1 MAKPRKLP
9 HLDLELERAKAPAVV
24 TTSQLG
30 AEYHI
35 PSHKHKAGEHEL
47 EEVTPSAQDLYG
59 PDATKEIGATPAT
72 ASKVAID
79 GVGGEE
85 FGNFQHNGGPAPV
98 IVEADPVMS
107 GHGRPLSR
115 ARPVSRGSMHHGH
128 IDAAVEYEMNKYKD
142 DYSEDAMEKRA
153 KVIKAVPTTID
164 RKRSLRK
171 KYGKGKLK
179 ALSGWKAFKYNI
191 ALKWKRAKENLY
203 DFRLRFEVW
212 RSSLKEVEG
221 KFGTAVVSYFV
232 FLKWLLFLNIYIFLI
247 MFGFI
252 VIPELILGENY
263 QQSSTC
269 EENYDETINTAC
281 NDNNDGVQC
290 ILDFLEGTG
299 WMEQTPLFYGNYS
312 PSFFSMND
320 SSSLS
325 SQYSFIPNPVNY
337 NLPLAYLLTTI
348 SYFVISLFMM
358 VSYTAKGFKESM
370 ANREDTY
377 FKYCNQVFAGWDY
390 SLTDFNNCY
399 LKHRSIHY
407 ELVSSLEEERLAL
420 KRAKRTTSQKCKL
433 YTLRLFLNLLVIMVL
448 AGAGYLIYFTTD
460 FAVLNSSKP
469 VTTDAFASLLISYLP
484 SITITL
490 LNGVV
495 PLIFNVIV
503 RFEDYSPQFEIS
515 ITLIRTVFLRLAS
528 LVVLFLSLYP
538 QVVCPGTATEA
549 CNICPSDLRCWETYI
564 GQEFYKLTITDF
576 AAVLLVI
583 VLVEFP
589 RKLAAKYC
597 HCGIAQ
603 ALGNMEFEIPKN
615 VLAIVYSQALCW
627 VGSFYS
633 PILPAICVLKC
644 FIFFYFKKWS
654 LLYNMVPSSRPFRAT
669 RSGIFFMVILLVT
682 FLICLIPIG
691 YSISSISPSRGCGP
705 FRGLDSMWSELVMTI
720 DTWDNFL
727 EQVFEF
733 IGSAAFVVPLII
745 ILLLALYY
753 FQAISSAHRDMV
765 LLLKEQLIMEGRDKH
780 FLLARLNELDPTTT
794 KGHKKSRK
802 KELSMG
808 PPRNPSDA
816 WSEGGPVDKH
826 PFAPGQ

>member
-1 MAKPRKLP
+1 MNKGNKLP
-9 HLDLELERAKAPAVV
+9 PLNIELERQRAPQPV
-24 TTSQLG
+24 TTNALG
-30 AEYHI
+30 I
-35 PSHKHKAGEHEL
+35 EHHMPPPRLMALEDQEL
-47 EEVTPSAQDLYG
+47 DKIAPNTDDLYG
-59 PDATKEIGATPAT
+59 SGSTKQASNTPAT
-72 ASKVAID
+72 VTNIE
-79 GVGGEE
+79 VEE
-85 FGNFQHNGGPAPV
+85 ELKILDNNNPPPPAP
-98 IVEADPVMS
+98 AAAASMS
-107 GHGRPLSR
+107 NANGRPLSR
-115 ARPVSRGSMHHGH
+115 ARPVSRVSLHHGH

-142 DYSEDAMEKRA
+142 DFSEDAMEKRA
-153 KVIKAVPTTID
+153 KVIKSVPATLD
-164 RKRSLRK
+164 RRRSIRN

-179 ALSGWKAFKYNI
+179 ALSGWKAFKYNV
-191 ALKWKRAKENLY
+191 ALKWKRTKENLY

-232 FLKWLLFLNIYIFLI
+232 FLKWLLFLNIYIFFI

-252 VIPELILGENY
+252 VIPELILGTNY
-263 QQSSTC
+263 MYNPPTNCELAYTDSIETTC
-269 EENYDETINTAC
+269 QD
-281 NDNNDGVQC
+281 DGDGVQC
-290 ILDFLEGTG
+290 ILDFLEGSG

-312 PSFFSMND
+312 PEFY
-320 SSSLS
+320 LS
-325 SQYSFIPNPVNY
+325 ENSTIPINPNIY
-337 NLPLAYLLTTI
+337 NLPLAYLLATI
-348 SYFVISLFMM
+348 SYFVISLLMM
-358 VSYTAKGFKESM
+358 VNYTAKGFKDSM
-370 ANREDTY
+370 ANREDTSY
-377 FKYCNQVFAGWDY
+377 KYCNQVFAGWDY

-407 ELVSSLEEERLAL
+407 EIATALEEERLAL
-420 KRAKRTTSQKCKL
+420 KRAKRTTKQKCKL
-433 YTLRLFLNLLVIMVL
+433 YFLRIFLNLLVLLVL

-495 PLIFNVIV
+495 PMIFNVVV

-538 QVVCPGTATEA
+538 QIVCPGRESEP
-549 CNICPSDLRCWETYI
+549 CDVCPSDLKCWETYI
-564 GQEFYKLTITDF
+564 GREFYKLTITDF
-576 AAVLLVI
+576 AAVVLVI

-597 HCGIAQ
+597 HCGVAK
-603 ALGNMEFEIPKN
+603 ALGQMEFEIPKN

-633 PILPAICVLKC
+633 PLLPAICVLKC

-691 YSISSISPSRGCGP
+691 YSISSITPSAGCGP
-705 FRGLDSMWSELVMTI
+705 FRGHQSMWGELVQTI
-720 DTWDNFL
+720 DEWDNFF

-753 FQAISSAHRDMV
+753 YHAISAAHKEMV

-794 KGHKKSRK
+794 KGHQKSRRK
-802 KELSMG
+802 QIQNEDQR
-808 PPRNPSDA
+808 PPRVPSDA
-816 WSEGGPVDKH
+816 WSEGGPTAKH
-826 PFAPGQ
+826 PFAM

>member
-1 MAKPRKLP
+1 MNKLAP
-9 HLDLELERAKAPAVV
+9 LNVELERHIAPQPV
-24 TTSQLG
+24 TTNAPGIEHYLPPARLMKLDDQELDEVS
-30 AEYHI
+30 
-35 PSHKHKAGEHEL
+35 PSTNDIYGSG
-47 EEVTPSAQDLYG
+47 SAKQ
-59 PDATKEIGATPAT
+59 ASKTPAT
-72 ASKVAID
+72 VSNVEVEEELQNLEGNNLPVA
-79 GVGGEE
+79 
-85 FGNFQHNGGPAPV
+85 A
-98 IVEADPVMS
+98 ATMS
-107 GHGRPLSR
+107 NANGRPVSR
-115 ARPVSRGSMHHGH
+115 ARPVSRISLHHGH

-153 KVIKAVPTTID
+153 KVIKSVPATLD
-164 RKRSLRK
+164 RRRSIRN

-191 ALKWKRAKENLY
+191 ALKWKRTKENLY

-232 FLKWLLFLNIYIFLI
+232 FLKWLLFLNLYIFFI

-252 VIPELILGENY
+252 VIPEIILGNNY
-263 QQSSTC
+263 SQTSTC
-269 EENYDETINTAC
+269 EAAYTGSIDTNCVD
-281 NDNNDGVQC
+281 DGDGVQC
-290 ILDFLEGTG
+290 ILDFLEGSG
-299 WMEQTPLFYGNYS
+299 WMEQTHPFFPLFHVSDNS
-312 PSFFSMND
+312 T
-320 SSSLS
+320 
-325 SQYSFIPNPVNY
+325 IPIDPNIY
-337 NLPLAYLLTTI
+337 NLPLAYLLATI
-348 SYFVISLFMM
+348 SYFVISLLMM
-358 VSYTAKGFKESM
+358 VNYTAKGFKDGM
-370 ANREDTY
+370 ANREDTSY
-377 FKYCNQVFAGWDY
+377 KYCNQVFAGWDY

-407 ELVSSLEEERLAL
+407 EITTGLEEERLAL
-420 KRAKRTTSQKCKL
+420 KRAKRTTKQKCKL
-433 YTLRLFLNLLVIMVL
+433 YFLRIFLNLLVLLVL

-495 PLIFNVIV
+495 PMIFNVVV

-538 QVVCPGTATEA
+538 QIVCPNTATPP
-549 CNICPSDLRCWETYI
+549 CDVCPSDLKCWETYI
-564 GQEFYKLTITDF
+564 GREFYKLTITDF
-576 AAVLLVI
+576 AAVVLVI

-597 HCGIAQ
+597 HCGIAK
-603 ALGNMEFEIPKN
+603 ALGQMEFELPKN

-633 PILPAICVLKC
+633 PLLPAICVLKC
-644 FIFFYFKKWS
+644 FVFFYFKKWS

-691 YSISSISPSRGCGP
+691 YSISSITPSSGCGP
-705 FRGLDSMWSELVMTI
+705 FRGHTSMWGELVETI
-720 DTWDNFL
+720 DEWDNFF

-745 ILLLALYY
+745 ILLLVLYY
-753 FQAISSAHRDMV
+753 YHAISAAHKEMV
-765 LLLKEQLIMEGRDKH
+765 LLLKEQLIMEGRDKN
-780 FLLARLNELDPTTT
+780 FLLARLNELDPATT
-794 KGHKKSRK
+794 KGHQKSRRK
-802 KELSMG
+802 QIMNQEES
-808 PPRNPSDA
+808 PPRIASEA
-816 WSEGGPVDKH
+816 WSEGGPTGKH
-826 PFAPGQ
+826 PFAM